1 MYAAFARRFSWLPL
15 VALTLMYSSQHLDP
29 ACTRMTG
36 KLDDMS
42 IVMVVDKGAKG
53 TSNILKCAHLT
64 NAAPRHPATC
74 LRYACAT
81 HLRYSPA
88 LLTCATYLR
97 YLPALFVD
105 YLRYLLTHQ
114 LQCGRRNQAL
124 VAQPVLDAAAVDVWH
139 DVR

>member
-97 YLPALFVD
+97 YLPALLTYATHLRYSLALLTCAT
-105 YLRYLLTHQ
+105 YLRYLPALLT
-114 LQCGRRNQAL
+114 CAIC
-124 VAQPVLDAAAVDVWH
+124 
-139 DVR
+139 